1 MSSNDYAIE
10 VDNISKCYRV
20 YDNPLR
26 RLKDFIVPK
35 INRRLGRVARVYHDE
50 FWALQDI
57 SFKLPR
63 GQTIGVVGK
72 NGSGKSTLLQILA
85 GTLTPTS
92 GEVRVNG
99 RIAALLE
106 LGAGFNNDFSGR
118 ENVYLNASLLGLTKA
133 EVDNRLDDILAFADI
148 GHFIDS
154 PARSYSSGMLVR
166 LAFAVQAQINPE
178 ILIVDE
184 ALAVGDAKFQAKCF
198 ARLKQLKANGTSI
211 LFVSHATEQIVTH
224 CDRAILLNDGELVL
238 EDSPRV
244 VVNNYLDLLFGKSV
258 KENTERVLAS
268 ESIEQAA
275 VGEQERLD
283 REIENEEQ
291 SSSKTK
297 QCAWQ
302 YGEDGFTQRANYNN
316 AEYRWGDCGAE
327 IVDYHFSQ
335 GAEHYPTICKH
346 GELLRFKFRI
356 KFNQL
361 IVRPIFGFAIKTKEG
376 ITIYNTNTEYKDV
389 SFADETH
396 FNDEYVVSVDIPGI
410 LSQGDYF
417 VSIGIASSDGTGNII
432 PHDRRYDSIHL
443 AVEPTPEFIGL
454 VDLGVKINCSTI

>member
-10 VDNISKCYRV
+10 VDNISKCYQV

-35 INRRLGRVARVYHDE
+35 IDQRLGRVARVYHDE

-118 ENVYLNASLLGLTKA
+118 ENVYLNASLLGLTKS

-154 PARSYSSGMLVR
+154 PVRSYSSGMLVR

-238 EDSPRV
+238 EDSPRI
-244 VVNNYLDLLFGKSV
+244 VVNHYLDLLFGKSP
-258 KENTERVLAS
+258 KESAERAS
-268 ESIEQAA
+268 VSASIEQAA
-275 VGEQERLD
+275 KGEQERLD
-283 REIENEEQ
+283 REMEVEEQ
-291 SSSKTK
+291 SQTVKES
-297 QCAWQ
+297 AWQ
-302 YGEDGFTQRANYNN
+302 YGEDGFIQRANYNN
-316 AEYRWGDCGAE
+316 AEYRWGDRGAE
-327 IVDYHFSQ
+327 IVDYHLVQ
-335 GAEHYPTICKH
+335 GSEEYPTICKH
-346 GELLRFKFRI
+346 GQLLRFKFRI
-356 KFNQL
+356 KFTQL
-361 IVRPIFGFAIKTKEG
+361 VVRPIFGFAIKTKEG

-389 SFADETH
+389 NFADETKS
-396 FNDEYVVSVDIPGI
+396 NDEYIVSVEIPGV

-417 VSIGIASSDGTGNII
+417 ISVGIASSDGVGNII

-443 AVEPTPEFIGL
+443 AVEPTPDFIGL
-454 VDLGVKINCSTI
+454 VDLGVKMNCTPM

>member
-1 MSSNDYAIE
+1 MSSNHYAIE
-10 VDNISKCYRV
+10 VDNISKCYQV

-35 INRRLGRVARVYHDE
+35 IDQRLGRVARVYHDE

-63 GQTIGVVGK
+63 GQTIGIVGK

-99 RIAALLE
+99 RVAALLE

-154 PARSYSSGMLVR
+154 PVRSYSSGMLVR

-224 CDRAILLNDGELVL
+224 CDSAILLNDGELML
-238 EDSPRV
+238 QDSPRV
-244 VVNNYLDLLFGKSV
+244 VVNHYLDLLFGKSP
-258 KENTERVLAS
+258 KESAEKAS
-268 ESIEQAA
+268 LSDSINQAA
-275 VGEQERLD
+275 KGEQERLN
-283 REIENEEQ
+283 REIASEQ
-291 SSSKTK
+291 QPLSDITEPV
-297 QCAWQ
+297 WQ
-302 YGEDGFTQRANYNN
+302 YGDAGFHRRANYNS
-316 AEYRWGDCGAE
+316 AEYRWGDRAAE
-327 IVDYHFSQ
+327 IIDYHFAQ
-335 GAEHYPTICKH
+335 NAEEYPTICRN
-346 GELLRFKFRI
+346 GQLLQFKFRI

-361 IVRPIFGFAIKTKEG
+361 IIRPIFGFAIKTKEG
-376 ITIYNTNTEYKDV
+376 VTIYNTNTEYQNIKFVDDIG
-389 SFADETH
+389 SR
-396 FNDEYVVSVDIPGI
+396 DEYIITIEFPGT

-417 VSIGIASSDGTGNII
+417 ISVGIASSDIEGNII

-443 AVEPTPEFIGL
+443 AVEPTPSFIGL
-454 VDLGVKINCSTI
+454 VDLGVKMNCSSI